1 MHFDTFPTIHF
12 LIACANSHTH
22 TQIQTHTR
30 SERSRQTQM
39 LDTCK
44 TWVFKHLYT
53 KCCFDWETFA
63 LLFYESEQRSR
74 FILFTSVC
82 VCVCPLPSP
91 NSYGAAA
98 RHKSPKRWQSFR
110 FASATFT
117 VNKTLLELAKWK
129 HSIDYAG
136 YLQGGSEEE
145 REGTSEWGRGNGEW
159 RITGR
164 KKRS

>member
-22 TQIQTHTR
+22 THSHTYTHSLTHTR

-63 LLFYESEQRSR
+63 LLFYESEQQSR
-74 FILFTSVC
+74 FILYTS

-91 NSYGAAA
+91 SSCGAAA

-136 YLQGGSEEE
+136 YLQGEVEGKGRERVNGGGGVRNEE
-145 REGTSEWGRGNGEW
+145 
-159 RITGR
+159 
-164 KKRS
+164 